1 MGNKKKRPQLPFRLN
16 VVFLI
21 VFFLF
26 TLLIVQL
33 GIVQIRD
40 GQAYQEEIDKKIK
53 DVTYLS
59 VPRGR
64 MLDRNHHI
72 IVDNLPLYSITYTPP
87 KNVQADE
94 KLKVA
99 EKLSKYIS
107 MRDEKHFKKIT
118 ESDKKDYWY
127 LKNTEEALSR
137 LTDKEKEE
145 LEPGEQYKTIL
156 KRITEDE
163 ISNFSDDELEIIAIK
178 REMDK
183 AYALTPQ
190 VIKSEDVTIEEY
202 SQVAEHLD
210 ELSGVNAMV
219 DWERVQTEEN
229 ILSGILGTI
238 TTQEQGIPLE
248 REDYFLTRGYNRN
261 DRVGK
266 SGLEQQYE
274 ELLRGRKEQVQY
286 TTTKSNQVI
295 DQDILVE
302 GKPGK
307 DLVLTIDLEYQKRLD
322 DFVKAEMKKEL
333 GRNPHMEDALVV
345 VLNPKTGEILAL
357 TGQHYNRKEG
367 KFQNAAYK
375 TLYDAHR
382 PGSTVKGATV
392 LAGYQSGV
400 ISPGEQ
406 LYDAPI
412 KIASTP
418 QKSSWKNM
426 GWVNDYT
433 ALQESSNVYMFY
445 TALRMGGFYGNPNG
459 RPVSINADAFQEI
472 RNYFHQ
478 FGLGSNT
485 GIDFPYESTG
495 YVGKSYQGMQ
505 GLAGFIMDYSIG
517 QYDTYTPM
525 QMAQYVS
532 TIANDGYRVRPHLL
546 KEARE
551 PSADGENLGPVYL
564 ANNTEVLNRI
574 QMSDSEIKRVQE
586 GFRRA
591 YSNGT
596 AASVFRNKPYKPAGK
611 TGTAENEKYVDGKK
625 IANTSNVAL
634 VGYAPYDDPEVAFA
648 VIIPHMTNGN
658 QLNLRIGAGVLDTY
672 FDLKKER
679 NSGEKQEVDAEDQ

>member
-1 MGNKKKRPQLPFRLN
+1 MANKQKRPQLPFRLN
-16 VVFLI
+16 IVFLI
-21 VFFLF
+21 VFLLF
-26 TLLIVQL
+26 TVLIVQL

-53 DVTYLS
+53 DVTHLP

-64 MLDRNHHI
+64 ILDRNHHM

-87 KNVQADE
+87 KNVQAKE
-94 KLKVA
+94 KLEVA
-99 EKLSKYIS
+99 EELADYIS
-107 MRDEKHFKKIT
+107 MRDKKYFDKIT

-127 LKNTEEALSR
+127 LKNEKEALSR
-137 LTDKEKEE
+137 LSDEEEKN
-145 LEPGEQYKTIL
+145 LKPADQYQTIL
-156 KRITEDE
+156 ERITEEE
-163 ISNFSDDELEIIAIK
+163 ISSFTDDELEIIAIK

-190 VIKSEDVTIEEY
+190 VIKSEGVTIEEY

-210 ELSGVNAMV
+210 ELNGINAMV
-219 DWERVQTEEN
+219 DWERVQAEEN
-229 ILSGILGTI
+229 ILSGILGSI
-238 TTQEQGIPLE
+238 TSQEQGIPQE

-286 TTTKSNQVI
+286 TTTKTNQVI
-295 DQDILVE
+295 DQEVLVE
-302 GKPGK
+302 GQPGK
-307 DLVLTIDLEYQKRLD
+307 DLILTVDLEYQKKIDELVRQ
-322 DFVKAEMKKEL
+322 EMKKEI
-333 GRNPHMEDALVV
+333 GSNPHMEDALVV
-345 VLNPKTGEILAL
+345 VLNPKTGEVLAL

-367 KFQNAAYK
+367 KFENAAHK

-382 PGSTVKGATV
+382 PGSTIKGATI

-400 ISPGEQ
+400 ITPGEQ
-406 LYDAPI
+406 FYDAPI
-412 KIASTP
+412 KILGTP
-418 QKSSWKNM
+418 QKKSWKNM
-426 GWVNDYT
+426 NWVNDYT

-445 TALRMGGFYGNPNG
+445 TALRIGGYYGNPNG
-459 RPVSINADAFQEI
+459 RPVSVDAEGFQEI

-478 FGLGSNT
+478 FGLGTNT

-495 YVGKSYQGMQ
+495 YVGESYQGMQ
-505 GLAGFIMDYSIG
+505 GLAGFLMDYSIG
-517 QYDTYTPM
+517 QYDTYTTL

-551 PSADGENLGPVYL
+551 PSADGENLGPVYM

-574 QMSDSEIKRVQE
+574 QMTDSEIQRVQE

-591 YSNGT
+591 YTNGT
-596 AASVFRNKPYKPAGK
+596 AASVFSNKPYKPAGK
-611 TGTAENEKYVDGKK
+611 TGTAENEIFKDGKK

-672 FDLKKER
+672 FDLKKEQD
-679 NSGEKQEVDAEDQ
+679 SGEREESENED